1 MIILFNKLE
10 LDENCLKSGFKYLKK
25 LQKLEY
31 LSLTKNNISNV
42 KSLTPLIHLKSLKFI
57 YLKNN
62 PIESEKSFNIKI
74 LRFLPNVEIDGN
86 IQQKVS
92 QYDIDKKDEDDN
104 DDLDDD
110 VDDDD
115 EDDDDN
121 EEDDVDD
128 HDEDY

>member
-92 QYDIDKKDEDDN
+92 QYDIDKKNEDDN
-104 DDLDDD
+104 DDLDDG

-128 HDEDY
+128 DDEDY

>member
-92 QYDIDKKDEDDN
+92 QYDIDKKNEDDN
-104 DDLDDD
+104 DDLDDG